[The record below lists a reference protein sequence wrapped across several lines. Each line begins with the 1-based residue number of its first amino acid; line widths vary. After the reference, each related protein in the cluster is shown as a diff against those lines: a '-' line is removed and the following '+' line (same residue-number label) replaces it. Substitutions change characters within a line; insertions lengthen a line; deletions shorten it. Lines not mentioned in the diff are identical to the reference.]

1 MKMRNSKIKTLY
13 FLIIFTLSTA
23 CISQTYSPITVT
35 GFNVDAVA
43 ETAPNALATTSQA
56 LDAFSTSNTVFYSA
70 AFASTMGFGGGLPN
84 TGVIVTGTKT
94 YQLMPYTGNNAF
106 YVQTATSKTIS
117 LTSPSS
123 YSNLSFLVFSTEG
136 TSNMSITV
144 KYTDLST
151 TSFGSFIISDW
162 FGGSSVAK
170 CCLGRCARISSVVSS
185 GGLPSNPNLYYL
197 DINLSCIDQAKS
209 VASIVV
215 NGISGTIGAYVMAVS
230 GVPAIAPITILNYGG
245 SSFCTSN
252 AITSPTLTGAST
264 GTFSASPSG
273 LTINSSSGLI
283 NFSLSA
289 VGTYSINF
297 TPSAP
302 CASATSFSLSI
313 LPSPTLSINS
323 SSVPISTTICAGESS
338 TLIAG
343 GATTYMWNTG
353 EATNSITVSPT
364 SSTIY
369 TITGTSLGCAA
380 YNTANITVTPL
391 PIISVNSA
399 TICSGQTVT
408 IIASGAATYSW
419 NTGETSNSLLASP
432 TSSTIYTVT
441 GTSLGCA
448 SINTATVTVNPSPSL
463 TINSTSICAGQTAT
477 LTASGALSYTWD
489 TGITSNSLV
498 VSPTSTTIY
507 SVTGT
512 LFGCSASNNGT
523 ITVNPTPTI
532 TVNSTTICAVQT
544 ATIVA
549 SGATS
554 YLWNTG
560 LTTNSLIISPGST
573 TNYTVTGTL
582 LGCVSSAFISISIST
597 IADVNISSASTVI
610 PCSTNSLVLIA
621 SSVAGGPYSYQWL
634 LPSGTGNTY
643 SVSNAG
649 TYTVIATNS
658 ANGCTATAT
667 QNVSHET
674 IDVSFIADVYEG
686 LAPLFVNFTNTS
698 VNTGPVSYLWDF
710 GNSSSS
716 FSTTNTTY
724 ITQGTYMVILTATN
738 GFCVDSAVRYIN
750 VEVPSVLIIPNVI
763 TPNGDGNN
771 DVFFLNT
778 FNIGQISMSV
788 YDRWGLLM
796 FENTDNGKMSWDG
809 KSKSGNIVNDGT
821 YFYTI
826 KATGNDK
833 KYYERKGTINVFK

>member
-1 MKMRNSKIKTLY
+1 MRNSKKTVLY
-13 FLIIFTLSTA
+13 FLIIFTFSNA

-70 AFASTMGFGGGLPN
+70 AFATTMGFGGGLPN
-84 TGVIVTGTKT
+84 TGVVVTGAKT

-117 LTSPSS
+117 LTSPSN

-151 TSFGSFIISDW
+151 TSFGSFLISDW
-162 FGGSSVAK
+162 FGGSSIAK
-170 CCLGRCARISSVVSS
+170 CCLGRCNRISSVVSS

-197 DINLSCIDQAKS
+197 DINLSCTDQSKN

-230 GVPAIAPITILNYGG
+230 GVPAIAPITVLNYGG
-245 SSFCTSN
+245 SSFCTS
-252 AITSPTLTGAST
+252 ATITTPTLTGAST

-273 LTINSSSGLI
+273 LNINSSSGLI

-297 TPSAP
+297 TPSSA
-302 CASATSFSLSI
+302 CSSATSFSLSI
-313 LPSPTLSINS
+313 TPSPTLSINS
-323 SSVPISTTICAGESS
+323 SAAPISTTICAGQS
-338 TLIAG
+338 TTLFAS
-343 GATTYMWNTG
+343 GATTYSWNTG
-353 EATNSITVSPT
+353 EATSSITVSPT
-364 SSTIY
+364 SSTVY
-369 TITGTSLGCAA
+369 TITGTSLGCPA

-399 TICSGQTVT
+399 TICSGQTITV
-408 IIASGAATYSW
+408 IASGATTYSW
-419 NTGETSNSLLASP
+419 NTGETSNSLIASPTASTIYSVTGTALGCSSINTATIIVNPSPTISVNSTSICAGQTATLIASGALSYTWDTGITTNYLVASP

-441 GTSLGCA
+441 GTS
-448 SINTATVTVNPSPSL
+448 
-463 TINSTSICAGQTAT
+463 
-477 LTASGALSYTWD
+477 
-489 TGITSNSLV
+489 
-498 VSPTSTTIY
+498 
-507 SVTGT
+507 
-512 LFGCSASNNGT
+512 FGCSVSNSAT
-523 ITVNPTPTI
+523 VTVNPTPTI
-532 TVNSTTICAVQT
+532 TVNSTTICAGQT
-544 ATIVA
+544 ATIIA
-549 SGATS
+549 SGASS
-554 YLWNTG
+554 YLWSTG
-560 LTTNSLIISPGST
+560 STNNSLIVSPTST

-582 LGCVSSAFISISIST
+582 LGCVSSTFLSITTST
-597 IADVNISSASTVI
+597 IADVNISSTSTVI
-610 PCSTNSLVLIA
+610 PCSTNSLILTA
-621 SSVAGGPYSYQWL
+621 SSVSGGPYSYQWL

-643 SVSNAG
+643 GVSNAG

-658 ANGCTATAT
+658 TNGCTATAT

-686 LAPLFVNFTNTS
+686 LAPLIVNFTNTS
-698 VNTGPVSYLWDF
+698 INTGAVTYLWDF

-716 FSTTNTTY
+716 FSTTTTTY
-724 ITQGTYMVILTATN
+724 ITQGTYMVVLTATN
-738 GFCVDSAVRYIN
+738 GFCVDSAVKYIN
-750 VEVPSVLIIPNVI
+750 VEVPSVLTIPNVI

-771 DVFFLNT
+771 DVFYLNT

-788 YDRWGLLM
+788 FDRWGLLM
-796 FENTDNGKMSWDG
+796 FENTDTGKMSWDG
-809 KSKSGNIVNDGT
+809 KNKSGNIVNDGI

-826 KATGNDK
+826 KATGLDK
-833 KYYERKGTINVFK
+833 AHYERKGTISVFK